1 MDDPAALQEVARLVG
16 LSQDEVTA
24 QVTSHFQSLSEQI
37 ARGLN
42 KGLYKLIKN
51 LAMRMLWSEYG
62 MPEEVKVATFL
73 TAVGDYLSDQLHLS
87 EDAVAAILT
96 DDNKV
101 ALASA
106 LDGDGDGK
114 VRERHRHCQW
124 AAAEWRDQDV

>member
-37 ARGLN
+37 ARGLD

-62 MPEEVKVATFL
+62 MPEKVDVETFL
-73 TAVGDYLSDQLHLS
+73 TAVGDYLSDRLHLS